1 MMNIEIGKRIREL
14 RGQRL
19 VTQEQLA
26 VFLGVTPQ
34 AVSRWEAQYSYP
46 DIELLPAIADYFSVT
61 ADELLGVKKDERALR
76 LAEIKKEIARLSDVG
91 TTEEIIT
98 FARQAVAE
106 FPSEE
111 SLQLHLADS
120 LLGLIWAENPDG
132 DALNEAE
139 KIFRTVLDT
148 TRDINIQCRAI
159 AGLMSYCSFRLDDD
173 ARALELAGRLPA
185 LKDCREFARAWYVKN
200 STGSYLQKAIELCT
214 AYLTVNIKELVM
226 DPERPNDESTW
237 ERKIRMLKTANEI
250 TRMIFGEDM
259 MYHHGPVSNNL
270 KRIAVFQLALGRTGD
285 ALDSLEEMAGHAAAC
300 VVSSENDH
308 GRHFTS
314 PFVDALVYTVTDEYF
329 PDDGEQNQCRYCLEL
344 LRERHFDP
352 VRDNDRFRAV
362 VKMLE
367 SKAK

>member
-1 MMNIEIGKRIREL
+1 MNIEIGKKIREL
-14 RGQRL
+14 RGLRL

-34 AVSRWEAQYSYP
+34 AVSRWESQYAYP

-61 ADELLGVKKDERALR
+61 TDELLGVKKEERALR
-76 LAEIKKEIARLSDVG
+76 LAEIKKEIARLDDVG
-91 TTEEIIT
+91 SLEERIA

-106 FPSEE
+106 FPGEE

-120 LLGLIWAENPDG
+120 LLGLIWAEAPDG
-132 DALNEAE
+132 DALSEAE
-139 KIFRTVLDT
+139 KIFRTVLET
-148 TRDINIQCRAI
+148 GRDINIQCRAI
-159 AGLMSYCSFRLDDD
+159 AGLMTYRSFWLKDD

-185 LKDCREFARAWYVKN
+185 LKDCREFARAWHVRN
-200 STGSYLQKAIELCT
+200 GTGGYLQKAIELCT

-226 DPERPNDESTW
+226 DTELPDDESTW

-285 ALDSLEEMAGHAAAC
+285 ALDSLEEMAAHAAAC
-300 VVSSENDH
+300 DRSREQDH
-308 GRHFTS
+308 GRHFSS
-314 PFVDALVYTVTDEYF
+314 PFVDALVYTGEDEYF
-329 PDDGEQNQCRYCLEL
+329 PDDECGQCQYCLAH
-344 LRERHFDP
+344 LRDRRFDP
-352 VRDNDRFRAV
+352 VRDNERFRAV
-362 VKMLE
+362 VERLE
-367 SKAK
+367 SGVK

>member
-14 RGQRL
+14 RDRRL

-34 AVSRWEAQYSYP
+34 AVSRWESQHSYP
-46 DIELLPAIADYFSVT
+46 DIEFLPAIADYFSVT
-61 ADELLGVKKDERALR
+61 TDELFGVRKDERALR
-76 LAEIKKEIARLSDVG
+76 LAEIGKEIERLG
-91 TTEEIIT
+91 GAGATEEIIA

-120 LLGLIWAENPDG
+120 LLGLIWAEDPDK
-132 DALNEAE
+132 DALSEAE
-139 KIFRTVLDT
+139 KIFQTVLET
-148 TRDINIQCRAI
+148 TRDISIQCQAI
-159 AGLMSYCSFRLDDD
+159 AGLMTYCSFWLDDD

-185 LKDCREFARAWYVKN
+185 LKDCREFARAWHVRN
-200 STGSYLQKAIELCT
+200 NTGSYLQKAIELCT

-226 DPERPNDESTW
+226 DTELPNDGSTW

-259 MYHHGPVSNNL
+259 MYHHAEVSNNL
-270 KRIAVFQLALGRTGD
+270 KRIAVFQLALGRIDD
-285 ALDSLEEMAGHAAAC
+285 ALDSLEEMAGHAVACAA
-300 VVSSENDH
+300 SRENDH
-308 GRHFTS
+308 GKRFAS
-314 PFVDALVYTVTDEYF
+314 PFVDALVYTGTDEYF
-329 PDDGEQNQCRYCLEL
+329 SDDEQNQCRYCLEL
-344 LRERHFDP
+344 LKERHFDP

-362 VKMLE
+362 VKKLE
-367 SKAK
+367 SRAT